1 MPEPRTMSRTRMLAR
16 PDRRTAHPTTDTPS
30 SAEQKAMGPNTCIV
44 KKDISWQPLSAE
56 KQKQHPGW
64 SASCDSLAQL
74 AHLPQYGGQDIRVE
88 HMSTWLMAVRRVQQE
103 DEHLDS
109 RDSPLRS

>member
-1 MPEPRTMSRTRMLAR
+1 MSSTRMLAR

-44 KKDISWQPLSAE
+44 KKGVSWQPLSA
-56 KQKQHPGW
+56 KQQKQHPGW
-64 SASCDSLAQL
+64 SVTSDSLAQL
-74 AHLPQYGGQDIRVE
+74 AHLPQYGGQDIRSE
-88 HMSTWLMAVRRVQQE
+88 HMSTWLMTVRRVHQE
-103 DEHLDS
+103 DAHLDS